1 MPTDHERR
9 DLADIEALT
18 VEFWYRVDHQN
29 GVGVA
34 DLFTEDGVYSVA
46 NGQNAGRAAIADS
59 YEQRAARGP
68 RLSRHVQTNL
78 RVRFDSTSVARGLS
92 ILTLWADDGEAPL
105 ELKMPISVT
114 DVEDEYVKE
123 SDGKWRIRHRH
134 LSQVFLGDRPG
145 VLPMGSPT
153 EPRQG
158 RR

>member
-18 VEFWYRVDHQN
+18 VEFWFRVDHRN

-34 DLFTEDGVYSVA
+34 ELFTEDGVYSVA

-78 RVRFDSTSVARGLS
+78 RVSFESPSAARGLS

-105 ELKMPISVT
+105 DLKMPISVT

-145 VLPMGSPT
+145 VLPMGSPA

-158 RR
+158 GR

>member
-18 VEFWYRVDHQN
+18 VEFWFRVDHRN

-34 DLFTEDGVYSVA
+34 ELFTEDGVYSVA

-68 RLSRHVQTNL
+68 RLSRHVQTNHH
-78 RVRFDSTSVARGLS
+78 VTFDSTSVARGLS
-92 ILTLWADDGEAPL
+92 NLTLWADDGEAPL

-145 VLPMGSPT
+145 VLPMGSPA

-158 RR
+158 GR